1 MEPTLRRKEKKMI
14 YDQVKKLT
22 AYKGLCENLDA
33 AITYLEKNDLR
44 ALPDGKHPVNEAL
57 IVQVSHYETKNPSD
71 ARFEAHRKFIDI
83 QMVFAGRELCYAL
96 PLEGLEEAE
105 PFNTERDVG
114 FYKAETGAGLPLV
127 PDVAAIFFP
136 WDAHKPSCDF
146 DGKKSRIHK
155 VILKVLA

>member
-1 MEPTLRRKEKKMI
+1 MI
-14 YDQVKKLT
+14 YDQVKRLP
-22 AYKGLCENLDA
+22 AYKGLSKNLDA
-33 AITYLEKNDLR
+33 AIAYLEKNDLR

-57 IVQVSHYETKNPSD
+57 IVQASHYETKNPSD

-83 QMVFAGRELCYAL
+83 QMIFEGKECCYAL

-105 PFNTERDVG
+105 PFSAERDVG
-114 FYKAETGAGLPLV
+114 FYTAETGAAFPLT
-127 PDVAAIFFP
+127 PDVLAVFFP

-155 VILKVLA
+155 VILQVLA